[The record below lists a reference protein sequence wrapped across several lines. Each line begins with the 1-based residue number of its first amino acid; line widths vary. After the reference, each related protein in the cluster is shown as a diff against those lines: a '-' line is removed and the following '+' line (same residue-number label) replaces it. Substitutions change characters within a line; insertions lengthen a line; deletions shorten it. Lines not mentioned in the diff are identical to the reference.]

1 MSEQVTVGLPTS
13 FHCDAVVDFM
23 LDSSWVELWLDRCGR
38 LDGTVGGLVLAP
50 PLPSAPR
57 QGLAPASPRGATVQ
71 DVRRTHSSFRLR
83 ATWDGTDAGELL
95 VNVTTRPGGRSR
107 VRITE
112 TGVPSEA
119 VTERAQYWSKALS
132 RLGAAFSMASVE
144 RRRFRQAIIV
154 IHGIGE
160 QRQTSS
166 LRQFVGAVFPDERSE
181 RRFVKPDYVSP
192 LVGANSVTVPGRWS
206 ASRPTTDV
214 YELYWAHL
222 MRDATIGQ
230 VYGWAIR
237 LLLARRR
244 NISANLRPHVY
255 VMRGLLLLPV
265 LAGLAL
271 LVAVRVGTVPQ
282 DWIVALV
289 TAVTAA
295 IALVPGVVWTL
306 AKVFSSTLQ
315 HLLVGNILG
324 DAARYFDTSP
334 ANVVA
339 RQAVREAGLELLD
352 ELHQRRRYGRIIV
365 YGHSLGSVIAYDVLA
380 HAWTRRSRRHVGVE
394 TMRTPALRAV
404 EDLLNPR
411 DGTAHAEIVAAQ
423 PYQHA
428 AWQEFTDNGFDWLV
442 SDLVTAGSPLAH
454 AQWLLNPRKGTP
466 ITQLIGDRS
475 MPTCP
480 PQTAES
486 KSPVPGRVR
495 RAFTFTHMYWLEGVD
510 RPRSV
515 LVPDHGAMFAMV
527 RWTNVFFPH
536 TGVMSGDPVGG
547 PIDTCLGTWIHEVP
561 LPPARSGFLG
571 FAHTKYVDR
580 SAGDDHVSHLRDAL
594 ELPVEWGV
602 ERWLLGALARE
613 PARAGSRVPPAS
625 NSLQSE
631 PDESQLFDDRR

>member
-1 MSEQVTVGLPTS
+1 M
-13 FHCDAVVDFM
+13 
-23 LDSSWVELWLDRCGR
+23 
-38 LDGTVGGLVLAP
+38 
-50 PLPSAPR
+50 
-57 QGLAPASPRGATVQ
+57 
-71 DVRRTHSSFRLR
+71 
-83 ATWDGTDAGELL
+83 
-95 VNVTTRPGGRSR
+95 
-107 VRITE
+107 RITE
-112 TGVPSEA
+112 TGVPTEQ
-119 VTERAQYWSKALS
+119 VTERAQYWSMALD
-132 RLGAAFSMASVE
+132 RLGAAFSMASAE

-166 LRQFVGAVFPDERSE
+166 LRQFVEAVFPDKRSE

-222 MRDATIGQ
+222 MRNATVGQ

-237 LLLARRR
+237 LLLAPRR
-244 NISANLRPHVY
+244 NISASLRPHVY
-255 VMRGLLLLPV
+255 VIRGLLLLPI

-271 LVAVRVGTVPQ
+271 LLAVYLGAVPQ
-282 DWIVALV
+282 DWVFALF
-289 TAVTAA
+289 TAVTAT

-306 AKVFSSTLQ
+306 AKVFGSTLQ
-315 HLLVGNILG
+315 HLLVGNVLG

-352 ELHQRRRYGRIIV
+352 ELHERRRYGRIIV

-380 HAWTRRSRRHVGVE
+380 HAWTRRSRRHVGAE

-411 DGTAHAEIVAAQ
+411 DGTARATLGTAQ
-423 PYQHA
+423 PHQNA

-454 AQWLLNPRKGTP
+454 ARWLLNPRKGTP

-480 PQTAES
+480 PQTAVG

-495 RAFTFTHMYWLEGVD
+495 RGFTFTHMYWLEGVH

-515 LVPDHGAMFAMV
+515 MVPDHGAMFAIV

-536 TGVMSGDPVGG
+536 TGVMKGDPVGG
-547 PIDTCLGTWIHEVP
+547 PIDACLGTWIREVS
-561 LPPARSGFLG
+561 LTPPGSGFLG

-580 SAGDDHVSHLRDAL
+580 SGAEDHVSRLRDAL
-594 ELPVEWGV
+594 ALPVEWDV

-613 PARAGSRVPPAS
+613 PARAESRVPPAS
-625 NSLQSE
+625 NSQQSE
-631 PDESQLFDDRR
+631 PDESRLFDDRR